1 MSNLG
6 NKFGFVMYTV
16 LIYEQNVCNKESS
29 RYAGPSLLQA
39 ARQRGSARSAGVCEY
54 VRRGMD
60 R

>member
-39 ARQRGSARSAGVCEY
+39 AKQQESA
-54 VRRGMD
+54 
-60 R
+60 